1 MNKPKI
7 SIVVAMYNIQDYII
21 PCLESCAKQQHVTPD
36 DYEVIIVNDGA
47 TDSSPKLVQD
57 FIVNKPNFRMITR
70 ENGGL
75 SAARNTGIENA
86 VGEYIWF
93 VDGDDA
99 IAPNAISVLL
109 HNIAETHCDAYLH
122 NFSTFENNGELLSTS
137 DFKGYDTI
145 LSGKDIHNKYERIL
159 PMMAWLTVYKSSLL
173 KEYNLKFKEGI
184 LHEDKEFSIRSH
196 HLVKSLIIIGSSL
209 YYYRTARTG
218 SIMSN
223 VRKDN
228 TKSLVSEIEII
239 KSFKHFFKNE
249 DTPFV
254 RKSIGICATSFLIR
268 RYDPAFVL
276 NDTTKA
282 LISSNKKELYEL
294 MWKSRQWKRRAL
306 LVFIITMPAS
316 IISKVLY
323 KIGERSKL
331 M

>member
-159 PMMAWLTVYKSSLL
+159 PMMAWLTVYKSALL

-184 LHEDKEFSIRSH
+184 VHEDMEFSIRAH
-196 HLVKSLIIIGSSL
+196 HCSESLMFIPEPL
-209 YYYRTARTG
+209 YFYRVARKD
-218 SIMSN
+218 SIMSGS
-223 VRKDN
+223 RKDN
-228 TKSLVSEIEII
+228 TKSLISSIKII
-239 KSFKHFFKNE
+239 NSLKSFFSNE
-249 DTPFV
+249 DTAFV
-254 RKSIGICATSFLIR
+254 RRVLGMCATSFMIR
-268 RYDPAFVL
+268 RYAGAFVI

-282 LISSNKKELYEL
+282 LITSNKKELYKL
-294 MWKSRQWKRRAL
+294 MWQSRQWKRRAL

-323 KIGERSKL
+323 KIGKRSKL